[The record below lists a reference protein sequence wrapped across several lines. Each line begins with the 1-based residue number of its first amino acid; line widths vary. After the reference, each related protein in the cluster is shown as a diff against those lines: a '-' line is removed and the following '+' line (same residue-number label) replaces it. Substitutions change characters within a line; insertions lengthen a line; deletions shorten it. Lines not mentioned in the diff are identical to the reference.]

1 MEMDLFNKAMKE
13 YNQTNPASS
22 ESKEKICD
30 IKDFYD
36 AMTTYI
42 HNKKPKEICLHARTI
57 RKNGWE
63 TCLDC
68 RLRLSRIFCDDPYS
82 NVGGYNF
89 TEPKEDRFTKIREIM
104 LEMIWAIIREE
115 SLWDGLPR
123 ELSDHTRELCMTCLD
138 HLDKNVKC
146 HRRSLCAAV
155 LWKKVKSLYPKSMT
169 LTKFSKRV
177 GVSVLTIK
185 KLTNII

>member
-13 YNQTNPASS
+13 YNQNNHASS

-30 IKDFYD
+30 IKNFYD

-42 HNKKPKEICLHARTI
+42 HNKKPKEICLHARTM
-57 RKNGWE
+57 RSKGWE

-89 TEPKEDRFTKIREIM
+89 TKTK
-104 LEMIWAIIREE
+104 
-115 SLWDGLPR
+115 
-123 ELSDHTRELCMTCLD
+123 
-138 HLDKNVKC
+138 
-146 HRRSLCAAV
+146 RRSF
-155 LWKKVKSLYPKSMT
+155 PK
-169 LTKFSKRV
+169 
-177 GVSVLTIK
+177 
-185 KLTNII
+185 N